1 MLSGRPHR
9 GEGPPTASP
18 LAESGPFLVRLPRVD
33 DPDAAV
39 AAEARRAV
47 DVLPDGVL
55 IADGDGIVRLVN
67 DRAAVLLGVRP
78 EAAEGEPLTEVLAV
92 TNHDGVGWVACTRP
106 YGGLVTRTG
115 VPEQSWILP
124 SGEEVLVTARIHR
137 ERASG
142 PVTDVA
148 VSLRSGRARARL
160 DRDRSDLVATV
171 AHELRSPLT
180 GVKGFVQALLNRWD
194 RLNDEQKK
202 LMLTTVHADSDRL
215 SRLITELLDVARL
228 DTGRLSMHPRPCDV
242 PTLVMRVVDSIRA
255 GAPHRIEVI
264 VPDDLPEVWAD
275 PDKLTQVLT
284 NVLEN
289 AIRHGSDPVTVTA
302 YLDGDLVAVQVDDSG
317 NGIPPEIRQRAFTKF
332 WTTGQR
338 GGSGLGLYLVNGLVR
353 AHGGTVTIDDAPTGG
368 ARILTTWP
376 AVGTQL

>member
-1 MLSGRPHR
+1 M
-9 GEGPPTASP
+9 
-18 LAESGPFLVRLPRVD
+18 VVD
-33 DPDAAV
+33 
-39 AAEARRAV
+39 AREAV
-47 DVLPDGVL
+47 DALPDGVV
-55 IADGDGIVRLVN
+55 IADHEGIVRLVN
-67 DRAAVLLGVRP
+67 DRAASLLGTTRL
-78 EAAEGEPLTEVLAV
+78 AAEGRPLGEVV
-92 TNHDGVGWVACTRP
+92 TITDQDGANWVVCTQP
-106 YGGLVTRTG
+106 YGGLVIRTG
-115 VPEQSWILP
+115 VPEQSWITS

-137 ERASG
+137 ARGRRG

-228 DTGRLSMHPRPCDV
+228 DTGRLSTHPRPCDV
-242 PTLVMRVVDSIRA
+242 PALTGRVIDSVRA
-255 GAPHRIEVI
+255 GAPHHI
-264 VPDDLPEVWAD
+264 VFRAPPDLPDIWAD
-275 PDKLTQVLT
+275 PDKFTQVLT
-284 NVLEN
+284 NLLEN

-302 YLDGDLVAVQVDDSG
+302 SKEGDHVVLQVDDSG
-317 NGIPPEIRQRAFTKF
+317 DGILPEIRQRAFTKF

-353 AHGGTVTIDDAPTGG
+353 AHGGTVTIDESPQGG
-368 ARILTTWP
+368 ARIVTTWP
-376 AVGTQL
+376 AFSDRS

>member
-1 MLSGRPHR
+1 VDGH
-9 GEGPPTASP
+9 EDVTAHM
-18 LAESGPFLVRLPRVD
+18 VVD
-33 DPDAAV
+33 
-39 AAEARRAV
+39 AREAV
-47 DVLPDGVL
+47 DALPDGVV
-55 IADGDGIVRLVN
+55 IADDQGVVRLVN
-67 DRAAVLLGVRP
+67 DRAVGLLGTTRQ
-78 EAAEGEPLTEVLAV
+78 AAEGRPLAEVVAI
-92 TNHDGVGWVACTRP
+92 TNQDGASWVACTRP
-106 YGGLVTRTG
+106 YDGLVTRTG
-115 VPEQSWILP
+115 VPEQSWVTP

-137 ERASG
+137 APGHG

-148 VSLRSGRARARL
+148 VCLRSGRARARL

-228 DTGRLSMHPRPCDV
+228 DTGRLSMHRRPCNV
-242 PTLVMRVVDSIRA
+242 STLTGRVIESVRA
-255 GAPHRIEVI
+255 GAPHDIEFQA
-264 VPDDLPEVWAD
+264 PQDLPEIWAD
-275 PDKLTQVLT
+275 PDKFTQVLT
-284 NVLEN
+284 NLVEN

-302 YLDGDLVAVQVDDSG
+302 SKEGDHVAIQVDDSG
-317 NGIPPEIRQRAFTKF
+317 DGIAPEVRQRAFTKF

-353 AHGGTVTIDDAPTGG
+353 AHGGTTTIDDAPDGG
-368 ARILTTWP
+368 ARITTTWP
-376 AVGTQL
+376 AFAPGP

>member
-1 MLSGRPHR
+1 M
-9 GEGPPTASP
+9 
-18 LAESGPFLVRLPRVD
+18 VVD
-33 DPDAAV
+33 
-39 AAEARRAV
+39 ARQAV
-47 DVLPDGVL
+47 DALPDGVV
-55 IADGDGIVRLVN
+55 IADAAGVVRLVN
-67 DRAAVLLGVRP
+67 DRAASLLATSP
-78 EAAEGEPLTEVLAV
+78 DAAEGRPLAEVLAV
-92 TNHDGVGWVACTRP
+92 TNQDGAGWVACTRP
-106 YGGLVTRTG
+106 YDGLVTRTG
-115 VPEQSWILP
+115 VPEQSWISP

-137 ERASG
+137 EGRG

-228 DTGRLSMHPRPCDV
+228 DTGRLAMHQRPCDV
-242 PTLVMRVVDSIRA
+242 PLLTGRVVDSVRA
-255 GAPHRIEVI
+255 GASRDIEVK
-264 VPDDLPEVWAD
+264 VPDGLPQVWAD
-275 PDKLTQVLT
+275 PDKFTQVLT
-284 NVLEN
+284 NLIEN
-289 AIRHGSDPVTVTA
+289 ALRHGSDPITVSA
-302 YLDGDLVAVQVDDSG
+302 FEEGEYLVVQVDDSG
-317 NGIPPEIRQRAFTKF
+317 DGIPPEIRRRAFTKF

-353 AHGGTVTIDDAPTGG
+353 AHGGTATIDDAPNGG
-368 ARILTTWP
+368 ARIITTWP
-376 AVGTQL
+376 AFSPGS

>member
-1 MLSGRPHR
+1 
-9 GEGPPTASP
+9 
-18 LAESGPFLVRLPRVD
+18 VD
-33 DPDAAV
+33 PAADVPDACAAYDDVTAHMV
-39 AAEARRAV
+39 ADARQAV
-47 DVLPDGVL
+47 DALPDGVV
-55 IADGDGIVRLVN
+55 IADERAVVRLVN
-67 DRAAVLLGVRP
+67 GRAASLLGTTP
-78 EAAEGEPLTEVLAV
+78 QEAEGRTLAEVLAV
-92 TNHDGVGWVACTRP
+92 TNQEGASWVACTRP
-106 YGGLVTRTG
+106 YDGLVTRTG
-115 VPEQSWILP
+115 VPEQSWVSP

-137 ERASG
+137 APGHG
-142 PVTDVA
+142 PVSDVA

-228 DTGRLSMHPRPCDV
+228 DTGRLSMHQRPCDV
-242 PTLVMRVVDSIRA
+242 PILVGRVIESVRA
-255 GAPHRIEVI
+255 GAPHRIALVA
-264 VPDDLPEVWAD
+264 PDDLPQIWAD

-284 NVLEN
+284 NLIEN

-302 YLDGDLVAVQVDDSG
+302 SEEEEGVVVQVDDSG
-317 NGIPPEIRQRAFTKF
+317 DGIPPEIRRRAFTKF

-353 AHGGTVTIDDAPTGG
+353 AHGGSVTIDDAPGGG
-368 ARILTTWP
+368 ARIITTWP
-376 AVGTQL
+376 AFVAEE

>member
-1 MLSGRPHR
+1 
-9 GEGPPTASP
+9 
-18 LAESGPFLVRLPRVD
+18 V
-33 DPDAAV
+33 PDADDSARGFPDV
-39 AAEARRAV
+39 AAGARRVV
-47 DVLPDGVL
+47 DALPDGVML
-55 IADGDGIVRLVN
+55 ADSEGVVRLMN
-67 DRAAVLLGVRP
+67 HRAEVLLGLTPGAGEGRP
-78 EAAEGEPLTEVLAV
+78 LGEVLAV
-92 TNHDGVGWVACTRP
+92 TNQDGASWLTCVRP
-106 YGGLVTRTG
+106 YDGLVSRTG
-115 VPEQSWILP
+115 VPEQSWVLP

-137 ERASG
+137 APGHG

-242 PTLVMRVVDSIRA
+242 PQLTRRVIDSVRA
-255 GAPHRIEVI
+255 GAPHRIELRT
-264 VPDDLPEVWAD
+264 PHDLPRVWAD
-275 PDKLTQVLT
+275 PDKFTQVLT

-302 YLDGDLVAVQVDDSG
+302 SLDGGLVAVEVEDSG
-317 NGIPPEIRQRAFTKF
+317 DGIPPEIRQRAFTKF

-353 AHGGTVTIDDAPTGG
+353 AHGGTVTIEDASDGG
-368 ARILTTWP
+368 ARIVTTWP
-376 AVGTQL
+376 AFDLEA